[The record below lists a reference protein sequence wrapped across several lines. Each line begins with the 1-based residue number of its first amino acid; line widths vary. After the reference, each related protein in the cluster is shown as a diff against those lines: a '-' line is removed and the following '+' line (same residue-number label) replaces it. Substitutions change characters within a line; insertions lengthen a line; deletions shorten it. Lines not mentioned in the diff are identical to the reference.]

1 MIKLEDFQILMIIN
15 SGQQNRIRTGEY
27 SRGHTLSVKNY
38 ECVNLGLQVG
48 MVIKQVRDPALFFDP
63 AKK

>member
-27 SRGHTLSVKNY
+27 FRGHTLSVKNY
-38 ECVNLGLQVG
+38 ECDESRPTSRHGNKASAGYRT
-48 MVIKQVRDPALFFDP
+48 IF
-63 AKK
+63 